1 MKEKDPQK
9 TIIQKLK
16 EAVIS
21 IINKVEES
29 E

>member
-9 TIIQKLK
+9 TIIEKLK
-16 EAVIS
+16 EAVTS